1 MRFVLPLV
9 LRSLSGRDRRALL
22 WGSLC
27 VAPILL
33 VQVALRPYLS
43 ASAALDERLERERG
57 LFQRELSVLADAAG
71 LPARFRASEQLLLAQ
86 APRLFGGADLVGAT
100 GALSTYIAR
109 QAAASR
115 VFIQHSTTLGP
126 QTRDGVVL
134 LQIELESVGDLQGI
148 LDFLVGLEQ
157 GPKLVTVGSI
167 VLTRVQGSAE
177 SKGDQEILD
186 LKAVVTGYSLVGEVP

>member
-1 MRFVLPLV
+1 MRLSLPVAFRNLG
-9 LRSLSGRDRRALL
+9 GRDRRALL

-27 VAPILL
+27 IAPILF

-43 ASAALDERLERERG
+43 ASATLDERLERERG
-57 LFQRELSVLADAAG
+57 LFQRELTVLADAAG
-71 LPARFRASEQLLLAQ
+71 LPARFRTSEQLLLAQ

-100 GALSTYIAR
+100 GALSTYVAR

-134 LQIELESVGDLQGI
+134 LQVELESVGDLQGI

-167 VLTRVQGSAE
+167 ALTRVQRPGGSE
-177 SKGDQEILD
+177 GDEEILD
-186 LKAVVTGYSLVGEVP
+186 LRAVVTGYSLVGEVP